1 MDRDSEVGRVDVSV
15 LGPTMVAGD
24 WVTPRQRALVAV
36 LALHRTSG
44 ACIDL
49 LADGVWG
56 GGPPASAR
64 SSLQNQISRLRRAYG
79 SDFIVCRQGRYH
91 LEADTDVD
99 EFKRLVASR
108 PTRRPS
114 TEAIADLAA
123 GLDLWRGTP
132 FHDVP
137 DHNAA
142 EIERADL
149 EQLRAT
155 AVEHLAVGRII
166 GGLFSDA
173 ASGLTAHIK
182 QYPLDER
189 AWELLAGSLY
199 YAGRRTDALA
209 AYERHVAHL
218 DRELSVE
225 PSETF
230 RRLRSVIEDG
240 GNLALGELLGE
251 VESPQTVASLVQPG
265 LGDQCHCV
273 RSRRDRTYRM
283 VPRSKGLG
291 PRVDGR

>member
-1 MDRDSEVGRVDVSV
+1 MGRDSEVGRVEVSV
-15 LGPTMVAGD
+15 LGPTTIGGD

-36 LALHRTSG
+36 LALYRTSG

-79 SDFIVCRQGRYH
+79 SDLIVCRQGRYH
-91 LEADTDVD
+91 LAADTDVD
-99 EFKRLVASR
+99 EFKRLVA
-108 PTRRPS
+108 PWLTRRPS
-114 TEAIADLAA
+114 IEAIADLAA

-155 AVEHLAVGRII
+155 VVEHLAVGRII
-166 GGLFSDA
+166 GGMFSGA
-173 ASGLTAHIK
+173 AGGLIAHVK

-189 AWELLAGSLY
+189 AWELLVGSLY
-199 YAGRRTDALA
+199 YAGRRADALV
-209 AYERHVAHL
+209 AYEDHVAHL
-218 DRELSVE
+218 ARELSVE
-225 PSETF
+225 PSDPF

-240 GNLALGELLGE
+240 ADLALSELLGE
-251 VESPQTVASLVQPG
+251 VDPPEAVASPG
-265 LGDQCHCV
+265 RPRVGVHRHSLRPR
-273 RSRRDRTYRM
+273 RSRTCRM
-283 VPRSKGLG
+283 ETRPKGPG